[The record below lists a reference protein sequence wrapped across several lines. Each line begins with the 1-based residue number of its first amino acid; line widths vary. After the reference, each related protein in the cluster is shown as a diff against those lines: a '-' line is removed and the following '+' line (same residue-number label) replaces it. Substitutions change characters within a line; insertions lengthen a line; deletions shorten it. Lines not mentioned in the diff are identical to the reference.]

1 MLLSKREQ
9 GLLQLLLEET
19 EYLPAVHFQ
28 KKLYVSSK
36 TIYTDLTHLEEK
48 LEGTGYTS
56 RLPRKGIKIEGESN
70 ARKKVTSLFVEN
82 TTSFDEYSPEY
93 PKSIY
98 FSQITFPSNR

>member
-48 LEGTGYTS
+48 LEGTGLHIS

-93 PKSIY
+93 RKVFIFANY
-98 FSQITFPSNR
+98 LFSE